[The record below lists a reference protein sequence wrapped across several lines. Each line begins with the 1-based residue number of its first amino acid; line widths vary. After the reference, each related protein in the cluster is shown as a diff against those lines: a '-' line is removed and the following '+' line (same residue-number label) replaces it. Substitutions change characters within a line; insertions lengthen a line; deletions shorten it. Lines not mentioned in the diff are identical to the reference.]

1 MISIIVYWLIGTISI
16 LCAAY
21 IIPGIKIER
30 LSSAVWAAAA
40 LGVLNVLL
48 KPILVF
54 LTFPITFVTLGLFLV
69 VINALMIMLAGEIV
83 KGFRGRFLR
92 LRPMGF
98 IGDQCSL
105 VPVSKDIL
113 RRNDEYRS
121 PSAPCAPIKKKPR
134 SPVAVAAFIWR
145 LPG

>member
-1 MISIIVYWLIGTISI
+1 MISIIVHWLIGTISI

-48 KPILVF
+48 RPILVF
-54 LTFPITFVTLGLFLV
+54 LTFPITVVTLGLFLV

-83 KGFRGRFLR
+83 KGFRVASFWSALWA
-92 LRPMGF
+92 
-98 IGDQCSL
+98 SL
-105 VPVSKDIL
+105 VISVVWFIS
-113 RRNDEYRS
+113 RR
-121 PSAPCAPIKKKPR
+121 I
-134 SPVAVAAFIWR
+134 F
-145 LPG
+145 